1 MRLRRN
7 TLNNN
12 VVNKNDLTFP
22 PFIPD
27 DPEMPH
33 LSCRKKE
40 RKRQALI
47 REIVKEI
54 LNYKAGEWSHESMQN
69 QDNMFDKASTDSQI
83 YWGKLAM
90 NVLFSCNSKSV
101 VKKYKEERD
110 EYVDPDWERTD
121 STRMTAIEKSLNIKK
136 RVSVRAKSIGTKQ
149 MSELPPTPKGGTAKV
164 DVASNEGGSV
174 SSNPMQEKEDGNSPI
189 GKSGA
194 LGKMLLIPPQ
204 GPTQM
209 SRRGSIA
216 SNMAVLS

>member
-1 MRLRRN
+1 MLRRN
-7 TLNNN
+7 TFNSTAP
-12 VVNKNDLTFP
+12 VDKNDLTFP

-40 RKRQALI
+40 RERQALI

-69 QDNMFDKASTDSQI
+69 QANMFDVTATDTQK

-90 NVLFSCNSKSV
+90 NVLFSCNSKNV

-110 EYVDPDWERTD
+110 NFVEPDWNRSDT
-121 STRMTAIEKSLNIKK
+121 TRMSAMEKSLNIKK
-136 RVSVRAKSIGTKQ
+136 RMSVRAKSVGMKLL
-149 MSELPPTPKGGTAKV
+149 SEMPLTPKGNAKV

-174 SSNPMQEKEDGNSPI
+174 SSNTQEPDNASVPNAKVSAFG
-189 GKSGA
+189 GA
-194 LGKMLLIPPQ
+194 LANKLL
-204 GPTQM
+204 
-209 SRRGSIA
+209 S
-216 SNMAVLS
+216 

>member
-1 MRLRRN
+1 MVSPRMTNRVSFMDSSLNVIQHIPVQKRNKSVGVGLRRN
-7 TLNNN
+7 TFNNN

-101 VKKYKEERD
+101 VKKYREERD

-136 RVSVRAKSIGTKQ
+136 RASDEITKLQRDVNSLRA
-149 MSELPPTPKGGTAKV
+149 
-164 DVASNEGGSV
+164 
-174 SSNPMQEKEDGNSPI
+174 NSDPGIPI
-189 GKSGA
+189 A
-194 LGKMLLIPPQ
+194 
-204 GPTQM
+204 
-209 SRRGSIA
+209 
-216 SNMAVLS
+216 AV